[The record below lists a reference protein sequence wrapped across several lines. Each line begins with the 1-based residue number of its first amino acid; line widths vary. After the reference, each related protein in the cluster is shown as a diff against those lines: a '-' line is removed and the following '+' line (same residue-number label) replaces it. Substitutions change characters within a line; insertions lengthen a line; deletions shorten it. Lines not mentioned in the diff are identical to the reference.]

1 MKGRIVCSRAGRDQ
15 GKWMVVVKEEDGFLY
30 VCDGKERPLGRPKR
44 KNSKHLALTNTTLE
58 QNSYQ
63 TDKAL
68 RRALAVY
75 RESVAK
81 KEKS

>member
-1 MKGRIVCSRAGRDQ
+1 MEGQIVCSRAGRDR
-15 GKWMVVVKEEDGFLY
+15 GKWMVVVKEEGGFLY

-44 KNSKHLALTNTTLE
+44 KNVKHLALTGSTLE
-58 QNSYQ
+58 KNSYR

-75 RESVAK
+75 RESAPK